1 MNIKTRAHKTFE
13 VVKCAK
19 SYGVSIYHSGVKYT
33 LIERDIARVNMTEKQ
48 IDRMCDAINEYLD
61 TFEKKAY
68 NHVYY
73 YAKKLNTKVD
83 NLIEWYGY

>member
-1 MNIKTRAHKTFE
+1 MNKTKTLKHFE
-13 VVKCAK
+13 VVKCEP

-33 LIERDIARVNMTEKQ
+33 LVERDIDRVGMSEKQ
-48 IDRMCDAINEYLD
+48 IDKMCDAISNYLD

-68 NHVYY
+68 NRVYY